1 MKKILFIAWKDTALR
16 FASGFEWLFFLV
28 LPIVFTLVLAGGT
41 GSGAGQPRP
50 AGGGRSGAIAALGG
64 PDGGA
69 WDGPR
74 LCGPTC

>member
-41 GSGAGQPRP
+41 GSGGDSRVRLVVVDQAQSPLS
-50 AGGGRSGAIAALGG
+50 ADLLAALGRSEAVR
-64 PDGGA
+64 PD
-69 WDGPR
+69 
-74 LCGPTC
+74 C